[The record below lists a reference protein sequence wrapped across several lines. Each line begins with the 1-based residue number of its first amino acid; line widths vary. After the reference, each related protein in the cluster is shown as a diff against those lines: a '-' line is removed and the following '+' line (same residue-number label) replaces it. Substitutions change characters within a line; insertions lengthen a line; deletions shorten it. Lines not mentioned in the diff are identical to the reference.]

1 MKAGLIRLGL
11 IGFILAMAW
20 WLRDGFGDV
29 KGALDTVGWPGVL
42 IMVLCHV
49 VPMSLCG
56 VAWSSLQSEV
66 PPGNFV
72 MWRWIKDGVGEL
84 AGFLPLSGEMAAIRM
99 MNRHGVRMAEASAIV
114 VVDVTAEAIA
124 QFFFSLLGV
133 AMWLRLYPD
142 SEVTRWGL
150 IALGISIP
158 GLAAFVALQR
168 SVVVRFLETLP
179 SRLMP
184 QAWDAPDADAGVHAA
199 IHAVYANKARL
210 ARSVAWHVAAWGMG
224 TLEAFVALRLL
235 GHPMGIGQVLALE
248 SIVYAIRSVAFVVP
262 AAIGLQEGTYVII
275 GAVLGLAPEVA
286 LAVSILK
293 RGRELVM
300 GLPALLAWHFVEQA
314 QRPKPTAEEGTEG

>member
-1 MKAGLIRLGL
+1 M
-11 IGFILAMAW
+11 
-20 WLRDGFGDV
+20 
-29 KGALDTVGWPGVL
+29 
-42 IMVLCHV
+42 
-49 VPMSLCG
+49 
-56 VAWSSLQSEV
+56 
-66 PPGNFV
+66 
-72 MWRWIKDGVGEL
+72 
-84 AGFLPLSGEMAAIRM
+84 
-99 MNRHGVRMAEASAIV
+99 
-114 VVDVTAEAIA
+114 
-124 QFFFSLLGV
+124 
-133 AMWLRLYPD
+133 
-142 SEVTRWGL
+142 
-150 IALGISIP
+150 
-158 GLAAFVALQR
+158 ALQR
-168 SVVVRFLETLP
+168 SMVVRFLETLP

-199 IHAVYANKARL
+199 IHAVYANKARF

-314 QRPKPTAEEGTEG
+314 QRPKPTAEEGREG

>member
-11 IGFILAMAW
+11 IGVILAIAW

-29 KGALDTVGWPGVL
+29 RGALDTVGWLGVA
-42 IMVLCHV
+42 IMAACHV
-49 VPMSLCG
+49 LPLILCG
-56 VAWSSLQSEV
+56 MAWSSLQVEA
-66 PPGNFV
+66 PPYVYMLG
-72 MWRWIKDGVGEL
+72 RWIKDGVGEL

-99 MNRHGVRMAEASAIV
+99 MTRRGMRMADASAIV
-114 VVDVTAEAIA
+114 VVDVTAEAIG

-150 IALGISIP
+150 IALAVSIP

-184 QAWDAPDADAGVHAA
+184 HAWDAPDADAGVHAA
-199 IHAVYANKARL
+199 IHAVYANKARF
-210 ARSVAWHVAAWGMG
+210 ARSVAWHLLAWIAGA
-224 TLEAFVALRLL
+224 LEAYVALRLL

-248 SIVYAIRSVAFVVP
+248 SIIYAIRSIAFVVP
-262 AAIGLQEGTYVII
+262 AAIGLQEGGYMII
-275 GAVLGLAPEVA
+275 GAVLGLPTEVA

-300 GLPALLAWHFVEQA
+300 GLPALFAWHFVEEA
-314 QRPKPTAEEGTEG
+314 SRPKPTVENPKA